1 MRKSI
6 FAQVGPLVAP
16 VIEGIAG
23 EEIAKHTGH
32 AIDWAQEKFQHTK
45 QQSGETDDAKDL
57 VINSEYAFNELA
69 NQIKSMGVTD
79 TRFTNPENLFSFFK
93 DSYSFNAKK
102 DLVDILSAITSFL
115 QAGAAGG
122 LNKLNP
128 DLINDIFK
136 FTFDF
141 YKRSNYDKQATIG
154 RINDLSDKATDP
166 FFDAY
171 VVAILK
177 NNYTLASAIT
187 LLSNLGKM
195 DKRTLQE
202 MMGVS
207 SLANKML
214 GNQSVE
220 LLDAQ
225 ALIDEKN
232 RTTFEF
238 LQQSKQQYR
247 LLAPMAMEK
256 EKFVQNLYKQL
267 ESVYGSAVAKNLV
280 NDPIIMNA
288 YIWSAGLSQG
298 MKNVAA
304 GAAEATKGR

>member
-1 MRKSI
+1 MRKRI

-45 QQSGETDDAKDL
+45 QQSGETDDKDL

-69 NQIKSMGVTD
+69 NQIRSMGVTD
-79 TRFTNPENLFSFFK
+79 PKFTNPENLFSFFK

-115 QAGAAGG
+115 QAASAGG
-122 LNKLNP
+122 LNKLDP
-128 DLINDIFK
+128 DIINDIFK
-136 FTFDF
+136 FAFDF

-154 RINDLSDKATDP
+154 KINDLSEKAVDP

-195 DKRTLQE
+195 DQRTLQE
-202 MMGVS
+202 MMNVS

-267 ESVYGSAVAKNLV
+267 ESSYGSALAKNLV
-280 NDPIIMNA
+280 SDPIIMNE

-298 MKNVAA
+298 VKNVAA
-304 GAAEATKGR
+304 GAAEAVKGR

>member
-1 MRKSI
+1 MRKRI

-45 QQSGETDDAKDL
+45 QQFGETDDKDL

-69 NQIKSMGVTD
+69 NQIRSMGVTD
-79 TRFTNPENLFSFFK
+79 PKFTNPENLFSFFK

-115 QAGAAGG
+115 QAASAGG
-122 LNKLNP
+122 LNKLDP
-128 DLINDIFK
+128 DIINDIFK
-136 FTFDF
+136 FAFDF

-154 RINDLSDKATDP
+154 KINDLSEKAVDP

-195 DKRTLQE
+195 DQRTLQE
-202 MMGVS
+202 MMNVS

-267 ESVYGSAVAKNLV
+267 ESSYGSALAKNLV
-280 NDPIIMNA
+280 SDPIIMNA

-298 MKNVAA
+298 VKNVAA
-304 GAAEATKGR
+304 GAAEAVKGR